1 MFTSSSSPNDQ
12 DGIFMMNFELTQEQ
26 KEIQDMAMKFARNE
40 MMPKASEFDLKSE
53 MPMEILQKSWELG
66 LVNTCIPVEF
76 GGSGFTTI
84 DSMII
89 TEALAYGCL
98 GMNTAIMAN
107 DLALLPIVIGGT
119 KEQKEKFLKPFTE
132 SYKIA
137 AFCLTEPGNGSDAGG
152 LKTSIKDGGDHWI
165 VNGQKMW
172 ITNAGYADLFT
183 LYGTIDPELK
193 HKGISALVIDAKTEG
208 IEIGAPEKKMGHCC
222 SDTRSV
228 TFNNVKVPKENMLGK
243 PGEGWKIA
251 MKTLDHSRPMVASS
265 AVGGAQCALDHAVKY
280 AGERVQFG
288 KPIAGHQ
295 SIQFMLA
302 DMATKVEASRLLV
315 FKSAWLI
322 DNGQPNTKLA
332 SMAKRY
338 ASDSFMEV
346 ATDAV
351 QIYGGYGY
359 SKEYPVE
366 KLMRDAKLIQIYEG
380 TSQIQRLVIAKEV
393 LK

>member
-1 MFTSSSSPNDQ
+1 
-12 DGIFMMNFELTQEQ
+12 MMNFELSQEQ
-26 KEIQDMAMKFARNE
+26 NEIFEMAMKFARNE
-40 MMPKASEFDLKSE
+40 MIPHAAEYDQKGE
-53 MPMEILQKSWELG
+53 MPMTILEKAWELG
-66 LVNTCIPVEF
+66 LVNTCIPTEF
-76 GGSGFTTI
+76 GGSGFSTL
-84 DSMII
+84 DSMVI

-107 DLALLPIVIGGT
+107 DLALLPIVIGGND
-119 KEQKEKFLKPFTE
+119 EQKKRFLTPFTE

-152 LKTSIKDGGDHWI
+152 IKTTIKDGGDHWI

-172 ITNAGYADLFT
+172 ITNAGYADLFS
-183 LYGTIDPELK
+183 LYGTIDPEQK
-193 HKGISALVIDAKTEG
+193 HKGISAIVIEKGSEG

-222 SDTRSV
+222 SDTRAV
-228 TFNNVKVPKENMLGK
+228 TFNNVKVPKENMLGN
-243 PGEGWKIA
+243 PGDGWKIA
-251 MKTLDHSRPMVASS
+251 MKTLDHSRPMVAAS
-265 AVGGAQCALDHAVKY
+265 AVGGAQCSLDY
-280 AGERVQFG
+280 AKQYAQERVQFG

-295 SIQFMLA
+295 AIQFMLA
-302 DMATKVEASRLLV
+302 EMATKVEASRLLTH
-315 FKSAWLI
+315 KSAWLI
-322 DNGQPNTKLA
+322 DQGQSNTKLA
-332 SMAKRY
+332 SMAKSF
-338 ASDSFMEV
+338 ASDSFMQV

>member
-1 MFTSSSSPNDQ
+1 ML
-12 DGIFMMNFELTQEQ
+12 NFDLNIEQ
-26 KEIQDMAMKFARNE
+26 KEINEMAMKFARQE
-40 MMPKASEFDLKSE
+40 MIPKSAEFDQKAE
-53 MPMEILQKSWELG
+53 MPLEILEKAWSLG
-66 LVNTCIPVEF
+66 LVNTCIPTEF
-76 GGSGFTTI
+76 GGTGFTTI

-107 DLALLPIVIGGT
+107 DLALLPIVIGGSE
-119 KEQKEKFLKPFTE
+119 EQKKKFLTPFTE

-137 AFCLTEPGNGSDAGG
+137 AFCLTEPGNGSDAAGI
-152 LKTSIKDGGDHWI
+152 KTTIKDGGDHWI

-193 HKGISALVIDAKTEG
+193 HKGISALVIEKGTAG

-228 TFNNVKVPKENMLGK
+228 TFKNVLVPKENMLGS
-243 PGEGWKIA
+243 PGDGWKIA
-251 MKTLDHSRPMVASS
+251 MKTLDHSRPMVAAS
-265 AVGGAQCALDHAVKY
+265 AVGGAQCSLDY
-280 AGERVQFG
+280 ATEYSKERIQFN

-295 SIQFMLA
+295 AIQFMLA

-322 DNGQPNTKLA
+322 DQGLSNTKLA
-332 SMAKRY
+332 SMAKAF
-338 ASDSFMEV
+338 ASDSFMQV